1 MSTSESRNNDA
12 EKRLVR
18 KLDLTILPLFTMIYT
33 FIYVDR
39 SSLGNAQVAGM
50 PNDLRLK
57 NYDLSIS
64 MTVFFVIYAIMKIP
78 SSLVVKHLGSTWIAV
93 LIIGAGFT
101 ALGTA
106 FTTDSMGLLLTRLFL
121 ALVEGGIGAGFV
133 YLLARDLWARKY
145 YRRNELVLRIITIG
159 LGLLGLVFLPGD
171 PSTTKLLTQAEREL
185 AIERIDL
192 DSAVKTEGT
201 REKTS
206 LKLVLRSFNVWTCLC
221 TFCFFVLSISYQ
233 AMNVFLPTILSKV
246 GHLSASQAQLD
257 TVPIFIAGAVW
268 GLLSSYASFRWK
280 NRAIPTL
287 LGGLL
292 HVIGYSLVIN
302 SSSFSQRYAAC
313 VMIYMGDCAVGI
325 LIMTWATDNAAPDT
339 MRAVAAAAVPGLGS
353 LGSIVGMWVFVP
365 SEAPEFRVG
374 NMLNLISGVIMVFS
388 IALGTLYLKAENSKR
403 ERGDRDDRLLGLAR
417 DEAISLGYRHPG
429 FRYQT

>member
-1 MSTSESRNNDA
+1 MSTSESRNHDA

-50 PNDLRLK
+50 SNDLRLK
-57 NYDLSIS
+57 IHDLSIS

-78 SSLVVKHLGSTWIAV
+78 SNLVVKHLGSTWIAV
-93 LIIGAGFT
+93 LIISAGST

-121 ALVEGGIGAGFV
+121 AMVEGGIGG
-133 YLLARDLWARKY
+133 LWARKY

-233 AMNVFLPTILSKV
+233 TMNVFLPTILSKV

-257 TVPIFIAGAVW
+257 TAPIFIAGAVW
-268 GLLSSYASFRWK
+268 GLLSSHASFRWK
-280 NRAIPTL
+280 NRAIPTFF
-287 LGGLL
+287 GELL

-302 SSSFSQRYAAC
+302 SSSFSQHYAAC

-339 MRAVAAAAVPGLGS
+339 MRAVAAAAIPGLGS

-374 NMLNLISGVIMVFS
+374 NMLNLISGVIMIFS
-388 IALGTLYLKAENSKR
+388 IALEALYLKAENSKR
-403 ERGDRDDRLLGLAR
+403 ERGDRDDRLSGLAG
-417 DEAISLGYRHPG
+417 DEGISLGYRHPS